1 MIKYFNL
8 LYSFL
13 IMLCLGSVYA
23 WSIFVPE
30 LIDNYNYTTTQT
42 QLVFGVLIATFTLT
56 MVVAGKW
63 ERKFGP
69 HVVTL
74 LSAVFF
80 SLGYIIAGLSKG
92 NFFFV
97 FIGIGVIAGIGTG
110 FGYLVSI
117 TTPVKWFPDKKGLV
131 TGIAAA
137 GFGLGAIVLTWLTKM
152 LLESGS
158 DVLNVFRYIGL
169 GYGAIILFLSIL
181 IKDPVIQPFKPIR
194 QFTGIFTSMSF
205 IKLAIGIFCGT
216 FSGLLIIGNLKP
228 IGSQHGIDN
237 STLLLGI
244 SFFSVANFAGRLV
257 WGWASDYLKGKTTIP
272 LALTFLGFC
281 VFLIGYFPLSPFSY
295 LILSASIGFG
305 FGANFVLFAR
315 ETAHLFGVGNMGFIY
330 PYVFMGYGVAGI
342 LGPATGGY
350 FFDLLCIYS
359 YATYI
364 AAIISIAG
372 AIIFLSNKFEN
383 KELMK

>member
-1 MIKYFNL
+1 
-8 LYSFL
+8 
-13 IMLCLGSVYA
+13 MLCLGSVYA

-69 HVVTL
+69 HLVTL
-74 LSAVFF
+74 LSAAFF
-80 SLGYIIAGLSKG
+80 SMGYMIAGLSKG

-97 FIGIGVIAGIGTG
+97 FLGIGVIVGIGTG

-137 GFGLGAIVLTWLTKM
+137 GFGLGAIILTWLTKTI
-152 LLESGS
+152 LESGS
-158 DVLNVFRYIGL
+158 DVFNVFKYMGL
-169 GYGAIILFLSIL
+169 GYATVIVLLAIL
-181 IKDPVIQPFKPIR
+181 IRDPVIQPFKPIR
-194 QFTGIFTSMSF
+194 QFTRIFTGTPF

-216 FSGLLIIGNLKP
+216 FSGLLVISNLKP

-237 STLLLGI
+237 NTLLLGI
-244 SFFSVANFAGRLV
+244 SLFSVANFAGRLV
-257 WGWASDYLKGKTTIP
+257 WGWASDYLKGKTSIP
-272 LALTFLGFC
+272 LALSLLGFC

-295 LILSASIGFG
+295 LVLSAAIGFG

-315 ETAHLFGVGNMGFIY
+315 ETAHLFGVGNMGYIY

-350 FFDLLCIYS
+350 IFDLFCSYS

-364 AAIISIAG
+364 AASISITG
-372 AIIFLSNKFEN
+372 AIVFLFNKSEN
-383 KELMK
+383 NIIMKQE